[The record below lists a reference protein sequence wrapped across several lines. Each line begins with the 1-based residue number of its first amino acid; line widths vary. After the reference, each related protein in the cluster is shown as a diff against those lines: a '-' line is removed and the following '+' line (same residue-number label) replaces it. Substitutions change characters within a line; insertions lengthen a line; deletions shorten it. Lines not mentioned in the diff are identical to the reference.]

1 MRTWHRS
8 GSSDYD
14 ENAYVCK
21 FLLNSRA
28 MQGISAHKA
37 NKKRDM
43 EFSSFLLKVNIGQ
56 LLS

>member
-1 MRTWHRS
+1 MRTWRRS

-28 MQGISAHKA
+28 MQGISAHKV
-37 NKKRDM
+37 NKKRVGTWN
-43 EFSSFLLKVNIGQ
+43 FLVSF
-56 LLS
+56 